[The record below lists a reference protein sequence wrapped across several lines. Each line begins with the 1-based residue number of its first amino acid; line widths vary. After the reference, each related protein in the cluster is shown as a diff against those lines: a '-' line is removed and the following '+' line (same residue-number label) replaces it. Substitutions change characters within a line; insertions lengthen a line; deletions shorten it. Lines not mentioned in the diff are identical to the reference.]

1 MAKGER
7 LFVKVTR
14 ESLPQVKDKYPF
26 LYLERGRL
34 EIDDSSVKWV
44 DSDAN
49 VVPIP
54 VATINTLLLGPG
66 TTVTHEAVK
75 TATAANCAVCWVGE
89 DSLFFYAAGF
99 LPTANTRNL
108 KLQMSLASNAESSLQ
123 IARAMF
129 AKRFPDAELEGK
141 SLNSMMGMEGNRV
154 RALYQQKAQEY
165 GVGWKGRQFTPGKF
179 ELSDLTNQVLTSTN
193 AALYGILCSAVH
205 SMGYSPHIGFIHSGS
220 PLPFVYDL
228 ADLYKEQ
235 LCIELAFSLSREM
248 AGRYDKHK
256 VSDAF
261 RKRVIAIDLLNQIT
275 ADVNELM
282 GVNMLVVLANDLP
295 PAVHGRMKLW
305 FVEPRPNVFVSGVK
319 DSVAQTVVDYLMQY
333 APTESGIML
342 FRSIPQPPG
351 YEIRYKGEVRKPII
365 NISGLQLI
373 IETLQ
378 ST

>member
-44 DSDAN
+44 DSEAN

-75 TATAANCAVCWVGE
+75 TAVAANCSVCWVGE
-89 DSLFFYAAGF
+89 DSLLFYAAGF
-99 LPTANTRNL
+99 LPTADTRNL
-108 KLQMSLASNAESSLQ
+108 KLQMALANNEESSLK

-129 AKRFPDAELEGK
+129 AKRFPDAELDGK

-154 RALYQQKAQEY
+154 RALYQQKAEEY
-165 GVGWKGRQFTPGKF
+165 GVSWQGRQFTPGKF
-179 ELSDLTNQVLTSTN
+179 QLSDLTNQVLTATN

-205 SMGYSPHIGFIHSGS
+205 AMGYSPHVGFIHSGS

-235 LCIELAFSLSREM
+235 LCIDLAFSLTREM

-256 VSDAF
+256 VSETF
-261 RKRVIAIDLLNQIT
+261 RKRVIAMDLLNQIT
-275 ADVNELM
+275 VDVNDLM
-282 GVNMLVVLANDLP
+282 GVKHA
-295 PAVHGRMKLW
+295 R
-305 FVEPRPNVFVSGVK
+305 R
-319 DSVAQTVVDYLMQY
+319 T
-333 APTESGIML
+333 
-342 FRSIPQPPG
+342 
-351 YEIRYKGEVRKPII
+351 RK
-365 NISGLQLI
+365 
-373 IETLQ
+373 
-378 ST
+378 